1 MPLHAPLA
9 SEGCEKKRRRDDIH
23 PVPAW
28 GAFFPPPACGDTL
41 GLESSTLSPEELAML
56 TATNLEKGMRTIL
69 LRKTVLIMLCHDFIY
84 IRTYVHVH
92 VIRRTHAH
100 K

>member
-69 LRKTVLIMLCHDFIY
+69 LRKTILIMLCHG
-84 IRTYVHVH
+84 HG
-92 VIRRTHAH
+92 
-100 K
+100 